1 MMMCLG
7 RVTSAVPTPPL
18 ELRAYNLLNIDGSL
32 TSLSDTKGFRNYVA
46 KKMTTIG
53 VSGSIQRYPRD
64 NAVLVAR
71 GTIDQLVQ
79 VEEFLLELRDYY
91 KMITRVDENLV
102 VKTVPLG
109 NDFIVE
115 KSVRGHIVT
124 GEHSDNSL
132 DRVTS
137 ISSADQES

>member
-1 MMMCLG
+1 M
-7 RVTSAVPTPPL
+7 SAVPTPPL
-18 ELRAYNLLNIDGSL
+18 ELREYTLYNIDGSL

-102 VKTVPLG
+102 VKTKPLG